1 LNKLEKSLKSPPAK
15 SGKPKEQDPVN
26 EAFIWRVRLS
36 TTPKPNQHIDRS
48 RVSFLVRKPELARR
62 EEMDQLVDLL
72 HQGLHL
78 YLDKRSSDEMR
89 KMDVAG
95 KMPAVQGGDSEQVME
110 MTSNRRSD
118 EGLRFLGAEKRPEVQ
133 GGDSKEEMEI
143 ASNMRSCEGLQ
154 LDAAGQ
160 RPELQAPDQMRCD
173 GLQLLRILM
182 QNMQPGDQKE
192 RLAKLLKYEEEN
204 LPQKQE
210 NQRQKQKVLQ
220 CLMHSVQQSDE
231 KEMLAKLLKH
241 AFESQP
247 QKQENKQHKQNK
259 KHHRKSRMALRKIA
273 LDKVKKSN
281 LQKAHREDK
290 AAAAYLAA
298 CAMERESEPESES
311 RSDWHAYQARLR
323 RDRWNKSFAAKGHY
337 GTYETISKS
346 LGS

>member
-1 LNKLEKSLKSPPAK
+1 
-15 SGKPKEQDPVN
+15 
-26 EAFIWRVRLS
+26 
-36 TTPKPNQHIDRS
+36 
-48 RVSFLVRKPELARR
+48 
-62 EEMDQLVDLL
+62 MDQLVDLL

-78 YLDKRSSDEMR
+78 YLDKRRSDEMR
-89 KMDVAG
+89 KMA
-95 KMPAVQGGDSEQVME
+95 AVQGGDSEEVMEMRKE

-118 EGLRFLGAEKRPEVQ
+118 EGLRFVAAEKRPAVQGGDSKEEKEMPSYRRSEEGLRFLAAEKRPEVQ

-143 ASNMRSCEGLQ
+143 PSNMRSCEGLQ

-204 LPQKQE
+204 QPQKQE
-210 NQRQKQKVLQ
+210 NQRQKHKVLQ
-220 CLMHSVQQSDE
+220 CLMHSLQQSDE

-281 LQKAHREDK
+281 LEKAHCEDK
-290 AAAAYLAA
+290 EAAYLPA
-298 CAMERESEPESES
+298 CAKETESEPEPES

-337 GTYETISKS
+337 GTYETTSKIPWLLVTLLICS
-346 LGS
+346 HASMHACLT